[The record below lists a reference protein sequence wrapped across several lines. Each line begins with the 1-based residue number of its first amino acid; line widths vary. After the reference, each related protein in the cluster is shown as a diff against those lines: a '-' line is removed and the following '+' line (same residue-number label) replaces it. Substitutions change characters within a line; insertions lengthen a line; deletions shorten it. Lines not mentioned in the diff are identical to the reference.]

1 MNQTIQPAK
10 SEKTA
15 TGMISLIQIEL
26 IKIRR
31 SHIFWILLIPAV
43 MMWIPSALNANVNFQ
58 MDDIGITPEHNF
70 FIQSFMGMAWFM
82 IPAALIIC
90 TVLLNQTERTNKGF
104 LKMLS
109 LPVNTGKLCLAK
121 FLVLLLLMAVQMM
134 FTIIFYYAGALLA
147 SRLENYNFVL
157 DFPYVAGGAAKIYLA
172 IIPMAA
178 LFWMLAVLIQTPVF
192 SAGICLASVVPSVL
206 MINTRLWPFY
216 PMDYPFYML
225 MTEYGKQA
233 EHIFSTEI
241 QWMPMLPVAGAVTVL
256 GLLVACVRF
265 GKAETR

>member
-1 MNQTIQPAK
+1 MNKQTLPAK
-10 SEKTA
+10 TEKSSA
-15 TGMISLIQIEL
+15 SMASLFQIEL

-43 MMWIPSALNANVNFQ
+43 MMWIPSALNADVNFHI
-58 MDDIGITPEHNF
+58 DDINISPEHNF
-70 FIQSFMGMAWFM
+70 FIQGFMGMAWFM

-109 LPVNTGKLCLAK
+109 LPINTGRLCFVK
-121 FLVLLLLMAVQMM
+121 FLVMLLLMTVQMAL
-134 FTIIFYYAGALLA
+134 TIIFYYAGAFLA
-147 SRLENYNFVL
+147 SRMEHYDFVL
-157 DFPYVAGGAAKIYLA
+157 EFTYVAAGAARIYLA

-178 LFWMLAVLIQTPVF
+178 VFWMLAALIQTPIF

-206 MINTRLWPFY
+206 MLNTKLWAFY

-233 EHIFSTEI
+233 KDIFTPEI
-241 QWMPMLPVAGAVTVL
+241 QWMPMLPVAGTVTVL
-256 GLLVACVRF
+256 CLGIACIRF
-265 GKAETR
+265 GKADTR

>member
-1 MNQTIQPAK
+1 MNELK
-10 SEKTA
+10 
-15 TGMISLIQIEL
+15 IEL

-43 MMWIPSALNANVNFQ
+43 MMWIPSALNADVNFR
-58 MDDIGITPEHNF
+58 MNDIGISPEHNF
-70 FIQSFMGMAWFM
+70 FIQGFMGMAWFM
-82 IPAALIIC
+82 IPAVLIIC

-121 FLVLLLLMAVQMM
+121 FLVMLLLMTVQML
-134 FTIIFYYAGALLA
+134 FTIIFYYIGALLA
-147 SRLENYNFVL
+147 SHLEDYNFVL
-157 DFPYVAGGAAKIYLA
+157 ELPYVMHGAAMIYLA

-178 LFWMLAVLIQTPVF
+178 IFWLLAVLIQTPIF
-192 SAGICLASVVPSVL
+192 SAGICLASIVPCVL
-206 MINTRLWPFY
+206 VINTKLWAFY

-233 EHIFSTEI
+233 EKVFTTEI
-241 QWMPMLPVAGAVTVL
+241 QWMPMLPVSLIVTIL
-256 GLLVACVRF
+256 CLYIACARF

>member
-1 MNQTIQPAK
+1 MN
-10 SEKTA
+10 EFR
-15 TGMISLIQIEL
+15 IEL

-43 MMWIPSALNANVNFQ
+43 MMWIPSALNADVNFR
-58 MDDIGITPEHNF
+58 MNDIGISPEHNF
-70 FIQSFMGMAWFM
+70 FIQGFMGMAWFM

-109 LPVNTGKLCLAK
+109 LPVNTGRLCLAK
-121 FLVLLLLMAVQMM
+121 FLVMLLLMTVQMLL
-134 FTIIFYYAGALLA
+134 TIIFYYMGALLA
-147 SRLENYNFVL
+147 SHLENYDFVL
-157 DFPYVAGGAAKIYLA
+157 GLPYVVHGAAMIYLA
-172 IIPMAA
+172 VIPMAA
-178 LFWMLAVLIQTPVF
+178 VFWMLAVLIQTPIF

-206 MINTRLWPFY
+206 MLNTKLWAFY

-233 EHIFSTEI
+233 DGIFTAEI
-241 QWMPMLPVAGAVTVL
+241 KWIPLLPVSLAITVL
-256 GLLVACVRF
+256 CLGIACARF
-265 GKAETR
+265 GKSETR